1 MYTLSASKKTTLL
14 TELPR
19 IYEENFVRLMR
30 LIPALRDV
38 HGDTT
43 VLLDG
48 SDQLQLSILEQN
60 RYTTLLTLE
69 YCFSSDNQMLPNP
82 EMKIRVYHDARLAEV
97 IRYQQH
103 SNIKASYPYP
113 NLKMYQP
120 LEKRQINLF
129 FRDWLIHCTISKKTA
144 LPTAS
149 LL

>member
-82 EMKIRVYHDARLAEV
+82 EM
-97 IRYQQH
+97 
-103 SNIKASYPYP
+103 
-113 NLKMYQP
+113 
-120 LEKRQINLF
+120 
-129 FRDWLIHCTISKKTA
+129 
-144 LPTAS
+144 
-149 LL
+149 